1 MGNEFI
7 KFQLSK
13 NSQEILKRPK
23 AFTLLAQI
31 ALKAKRTNSLS
42 VDYLKFGEALITDPQ
57 QCGLTQ
63 QEYRTAKKQLN
74 KMGLVTFK
82 TTNRGTIA
90 KLLNTCV
97 FDIYPDLP
105 NKQTTIKQQT
115 ANKQKPNRS
124 KGKSPAKKKKQQA
137 KSTKKRTRKG
147 LK

>member
-1 MGNEFI
+1 MNNGFI
-7 KFQLSK
+7 KFRLSK

-63 QEYRTAKKQLN
+63 QEYRTAKKQLK
-74 KMGLVTFK
+74 KMGLVIFK
-82 TTNRGTIA
+82 ATNRGTIA
-90 KLLNTCV
+90 KLMNSTI
-97 FDIYPDLP
+97 FDIFPDIP
-105 NKQTTIKQQT
+105 NKQTTIRQQT
-115 ANKQKPNRS
+115 SNKQKPNKS
-124 KGKSPAKKKKQQA
+124 KGKQPAKKKKQQT
-137 KSTKKRTRKG
+137 KSTKKRPRKG